1 MEIIAIICSILFF
14 LSLGVLTNTLT
25 DLYFNGK
32 QNDCDYKLKNNVDE
46 YIEKYMPNTVSL
58 AKNFKEFTSH
68 MHKIDPNINLELV
81 QNFEKHEF
89 LYFGHYLF
97 IKENKV
103 LSNAIYKLIIDEM
116 DLLIQNLLIMN
127 GYDRFSFNNEVANQ
141 NGMSTL
147 QKNQKL
153 KKLIDRKNSNNF
165 IYKTFLFDIVNSL
178 LYWATTKIGHNA
190 FQMLNNQYSTI
201 MSYIFDKYCKEIKLH
216 YDKELLNRIIFDI
229 K

>member
-1 MEIIAIICSILFF
+1 MTIVYIIYSSLFF
-14 LSLGVLTNTLT
+14 ISVGLLTNTLT
-25 DLYFNGK
+25 DLYLNGK

-68 MHKIDPNINLELV
+68 AHKFDPNITLELV
-81 QNFEKHEF
+81 ENMESRDLQS
-89 LYFGHYLF
+89 FGYCLF
-97 IKENKV
+97 TKENKV
-103 LSNAIYKLIIDEM
+103 LSNVIYKLIIDEM

-153 KKLIDRKNSNNF
+153 KKLIDRKNSSNF
-165 IYKTFLFDIVNSL
+165 VYKTFLFDIVNAL
-178 LYWATTKIGHNA
+178 IYWSTTKIGHNA
-190 FQMLNNQYSTI
+190 FKNINENYRTI
-201 MSYIFDKYCKEIKLH
+201 MSYIFDKYYKEIKLS
-216 YDKELLNRIIFDI
+216 YDKELLNRIIFNI